1 MTTVA
6 IDLPDEA
13 FSALKRPPPEFAR
26 RMRLAAAMHWYSRGE
41 VSMEKAALIA
51 GGPCRAPRRSLRGN
65 RSF

>member
-13 FSALKRPPPEFAR
+13 ACTEAATAGIRAAHAACR
-26 RMRLAAAMHWYSRGE
+26 RHAWYSRGE